1 MPYCN
6 NERTQNMHCGEIIL
20 TKCNMNAQCQCVS
33 NQERERESSVPGKH
47 LEIESAK
54 IVSHDYHGLDI
65 EALYLT
71 SFLFIAIHSKQL

>member
-1 MPYCN
+1 
-6 NERTQNMHCGEIIL
+6 MH
-20 TKCNMNAQCQCVS
+20 NANVYPIKKG
-33 NQERERESSVPGKH
+33 REKVQLQGKH

-54 IVSHDYHGLDI
+54 IVSRDYQGLDI